1 MADVR
6 DILELENATAPE
18 VSKEVILG
26 LRKDSLKKKKEKE
39 VMRRPEGMHRELYA
53 LLYSDSNKDLP
64 PLLPTDNGMVYFY
77 QCLYS
82 NLLFCGQL
90 PISII

>member
-6 DILELENATAPE
+6 DILELERSPTPE
-18 VSKEVILG
+18 VSKELILG
-26 LRKDSLKKKKEKE
+26 LRKDGLKKKKEKE

-64 PLLPTDNGMVYFY
+64 PLLPTDNGVNIAVCILYMFL
-77 QCLYS
+77 CLLI
-82 NLLFCGQL
+82 N
-90 PISII
+90 PV